1 MSRFFV
7 LVEYICQHNNS
18 LLRSIMTSFNE
29 WLEQRDERIY
39 NEMFEKDAPL
49 DLPDTN
55 GQGLTELKWSSGL
68 NCMSIH
74 LNDEGKRY
82 VKSAGNK
89 MFGTGGPS
97 LLKIIDQIGKSIGN
111 RYFDNIDAVT
121 KGTGKISLGNL
132 ESDIRYAMGDL
143 HNSQRGNNA
152 FMRSV
157 LNIAYQYG
165 LKVVPNT
172 GGTGMM
178 VMSKEAAERDA
189 AQGKLQADNPSLHTG
204 DQDEKLGRLSSKR
217 AAFAAG
223 RQQLDKV
230 SGRQKLSKPDPFGG
244 TQVKSDPFSG
254 TRITF

>member
-1 MSRFFV
+1 
-7 LVEYICQHNNS
+7 
-18 LLRSIMTSFNE
+18 MTSFNE

-39 NEMFEKDAPL
+39 NEFFEKNSPL
-49 DLPDTN
+49 DLPDTD
-55 GQGLTELKWSSGL
+55 GKGLTELNWSDGL
-68 NCMSIH
+68 NCFSIH

-82 VKSAGNK
+82 VRSAGNK

-97 LLKIIDQIGKSIGN
+97 LPKIIDQIGKSIGN
-111 RYFDNIDAVT
+111 QYFDNIDAVT

-132 ESDIRYAMGDL
+132 ESDIRYAMGDVN
-143 HNSQRGNNA
+143 NSQRGNNA

-244 TQVKSDPFSG
+244 T
-254 TRITF
+254 RITF

>member
-1 MSRFFV
+1 
-7 LVEYICQHNNS
+7 
-18 LLRSIMTSFNE
+18 MTSFNE

-55 GQGLTELKWSSGL
+55 GQGLVNIRWNPHMDFMELYL
-68 NCMSIH
+68 NP
-74 LNDEGKRY
+74 EGKKY
-82 VKSAGNK
+82 VSSAQGR
-89 MFGTGGPS
+89 MPFGGRNS
-97 LLKIIDQIGKSIGN
+97 LLKVVDQLGKAIGREYFADIDSM
-111 RYFDNIDAVT
+111 T
-121 KGTGKISLGNL
+121 KGTGKINLGQL
-132 ESDIRYAMGDL
+132 ENDIRFAIVGGAG
-143 HNSQRGNNA
+143 SQRGNNA

-189 AQGKLQADNPSLHTG
+189 AEGKLQAANPSLHAG
-204 DQDEKLGRLSSKR
+204 DQDEKLARLSSKR
-217 AAFAAG
+217 DALAKG
-223 RQQLDKV
+223 REQLGRV
-230 SGRQKLSKPDPFGG
+230 SGRQKLDKFG
-244 TQVKSDPFSG
+244 G